1 MQKIYVF
8 SCVVNQKAYSISLD
22 QQQVQKIIEDQI
34 KSLLSKEMESRYKVR
49 FNGEWTLR
57 EKNILG

>member
-1 MQKIYVF
+1 L
-8 SCVVNQKAYSISLD
+8 N
-22 QQQVQKIIEDQI
+22 QQQVQKIVEDQI
-34 KSLLSKEMESRYKVR
+34 KSLLSKEKESRYKVR